1 MSLNGESPLSRAGL
15 LPGPSSVP
23 SVAHTQMSIRA
34 KTVQL
39 SSNEDEVDLT
49 YTPSPPASPNETTS
63 LLTPAAQS
71 LRNSIPKAPSRI
83 SQGQPRVLVFLLET
97 VQTSL
102 KSIPAVILGSLLNI
116 LDGVSYGMIIFPASG
131 VFDEYQMAPIG
142 VSMFF
147 LSTLTAQLTYT
158 LGASQFPGA
167 NGSMMIEVVPF
178 FHMIAL
184 SISADLESPTEI
196 LATTLVSYALSS
208 VLTGIAFFL
217 LGYLKLGTLIGFFP
231 RHILVGCIGG
241 VGAFLVETGLEVS
254 LSLTSTSTSTPL
266 PHMFTSLHNII
277 LWGVPLFL
285 AIFLRV
291 GMWLYGKMHK
301 GGDGEANSGI
311 FVGYFIAIPV
321 IFYVV
326 VLAAGIPMDVL
337 RKNGWVF
344 DVQSGNEAGWY
355 KFYGYFG
362 RCNLR
367 STSRYSFSFA
377 PDFTQVRF
385 KPLWDTLPTQF
396 ALLFFNILHPPLN
409 VPALSI
415 SLNEDDIDTNKELVA
430 HGYSNLFAG
439 LIGTVPN
446 YLVYVNTLLFYRVGG
461 TTRISGFLLA
471 AATAVLLAIGTGFVG
486 YIPVMVVG
494 ALIFVLGIDLVKE
507 AIWDTRGRVSRSEY
521 ITIISIMVCMTV
533 WDFVIGVLFGIIVCC
548 LFFVIQTSRLSV
560 IRALHTGSTA
570 PSTVRRPSVQ
580 RAYIREVSG
589 KQTCV
594 MRLGGFM
601 FFGNVTEVEEGVRR
615 VLGGAFEKDDGYG
628 STRDRVETP
637 GIRFLVLDLTHVAGV
652 DMSAIEGLVRVRRML
667 EKKGVCL
674 VMCGVRRGEGPVGKA
689 LDVFFGDEAE
699 SEDPPGAVEAG
710 IGSKV
715 EVFDTFGDAMEW
727 TENAYLKAWFKA
739 QKVARSVP
747 FLLPGRQ
754 DADVADYSESG
765 LGLSMLGSP
774 RIVHLYDAGSRT
786 IANELYP
793 STPPSHDQASIPSLS
808 LGGTPPRLLREPA
821 SGRDRGHLMPPH
833 EFPNHPLREPFPTL
847 SRALSPYT
855 SLDLSPLP
863 AYLSRVCY
871 PAGHVLWRQNDPPD
885 GLYIIEKGVLR
896 ASYAFESWSSNTG
909 LESSSHNNET
919 YTHPPHIE
927 ESMVSGTV
935 AGELSA
941 LSNMPRNAT
950 MVVERD
956 VVLWKLG
963 REALGRMQ
971 EEKPIFAKQ
980 LVEAILKSAKIDYDI
995 LLAALA
1001 TRQ

>member
-1 MSLNGESPLSRAGL
+1 
-15 LPGPSSVP
+15 
-23 SVAHTQMSIRA
+23 MSIRA

-39 SSNEDEVDLT
+39 SGNEEEVDLT
-49 YTPSPPASPNETTS
+49 YTPSPPASPTETTA
-63 LLTPAAQS
+63 LLPTAAQS
-71 LRNSIPKAPSRI
+71 LRHSIPKAPSRPP
-83 SQGQPRVLVFLLET
+83 QGKSRVLVYILET
-97 VQTSL
+97 ARTSL

-131 VFDEYQMAPIG
+131 VFDDYQMAPVG

-277 LWGVPLFL
+277 LWGIPLFL

-291 GMWLYGKMHK
+291 GMWLHGKLHK
-301 GGDGEANSGI
+301 GD
-311 FVGYFIAIPV
+311 FIAIPV

-344 DVQSGNEAGWY
+344 DVQGGNEAGWY
-355 KFYGYFG
+355 KFYGYF
-362 RCNLR
+362 
-367 STSRYSFSFA
+367 
-377 PDFTQVRF
+377 DFTQVRF
-385 KPLWDTLPTQF
+385 KPIWDTLPTQF

-415 SLNEDDIDTNKELVA
+415 SLNEDYIDTNKELVA

-471 AATAVLLAIGTGFVG
+471 AATGVLLAIGTGFVG

-507 AIWDTRGRVSRSEY
+507 AIWDTRGRVSWSEY

-615 VLGGAFEKDDGYG
+615 VLGGAFEKDHGYG
-628 STRDRVETP
+628 STRSRAEAPDP

-667 EKKGVCL
+667 EKRGVCL

-699 SEDPPGAVEAG
+699 SEDAPGAVEAG

-754 DADVADYSESG
+754 DADTTDYSESG

-786 IANELYP
+786 IANGRIHVAY
-793 STPPSHDQASIPSLS
+793 A
-808 LGGTPPRLLREPA
+808 REP
-821 SGRDRGHLMPPH
+821 L
-833 EFPNHPLREPFPTL
+833 PTL
-847 SRALSPYT
+847 SRALSSYT

-863 AYLSRVCY
+863 AYLSRVYY

-885 GLYIIEKGVLR
+885 GLYLIEKGVLR
-896 ASYAFESWSSNTG
+896 ASYTFD
-909 LESSSHNNET
+909 NET

-956 VVLWKLG
+956 VVLWKLS

>member
-39 SSNEDEVDLT
+39 SGNEGEVDLT
-49 YTPSPPASPNETTS
+49 YTPSPPASPTETTA
-63 LLTPAAQS
+63 LLPTAAQS
-71 LRNSIPKAPSRI
+71 LRNSIPKVPSRPP
-83 SQGQPRVLVFLLET
+83 QGKSRVLVYMLAIT
-97 VQTSL
+97 RTSL

-131 VFDEYQMAPIG
+131 VFDEYQMAPVG

-291 GMWLYGKMHK
+291 GMWLYGKLHK

-311 FVGYFIAIPV
+311 FVGYFLAIPV

-344 DVQSGNEAGWY
+344 DVQGGNEAGWY
-355 KFYGYFG
+355 KFYGYF
-362 RCNLR
+362 
-367 STSRYSFSFA
+367 
-377 PDFTQVRF
+377 DFTQVRF
-385 KPLWDTLPTQF
+385 KPIWDTLPTQF

-415 SLNEDDIDTNKELVA
+415 SLNEDYIDTNKELVA

-471 AATAVLLAIGTGFVG
+471 AATGVLLAIGTGFVG

-507 AIWDTRGRVSRSEY
+507 AVWDTRGRVSWPEY

-615 VLGGAFEKDDGYG
+615 VLGGAFEKDHGYG
-628 STRDRVETP
+628 STRSRVESPDP

-667 EKKGVCL
+667 EKRGVCL

-699 SEDPPGAVEAG
+699 SEDTPGAVEAG

-754 DADVADYSESG
+754 DADTTGYDESG

-793 STPPSHDQASIPSLS
+793 STPPSHDQASIPSIS
-808 LGGTPPRLLREPA
+808 LGGTPPRLPRETASSRDHGRLTPPLEHHLLSASPQREP
-821 SGRDRGHLMPPH
+821 L
-833 EFPNHPLREPFPTL
+833 PTL
-847 SRALSPYT
+847 SRALSSYT

-863 AYLSRVCY
+863 AYLSRVCH
-871 PAGHVLWRQNDPPD
+871 PAGHVLWRQNDPAD

-896 ASYAFESWSSNTG
+896 ASYAFESWGSSTG

-956 VVLWKLG
+956 VVLWKLS

-980 LVEAILKSAKIDYDI
+980 FVEAILKSAKIDYDI

>member
-1 MSLNGESPLSRAGL
+1 MSLNNESSISRAGL
-15 LPGPSSVP
+15 LPVPSSVP
-23 SVAHTQMSIRA
+23 SVAHTKMSIRA
-34 KTVQL
+34 NTVQL
-39 SSNEDEVDLT
+39 SSNEEEVDLT
-49 YTPSPPASPNETTS
+49 YTPSPPTSPTETTA
-63 LLTPAAQS
+63 LLSPAAQS
-71 LRNSIPKAPSRI
+71 RRDSIPKTPSRTP
-83 SQGQPRVLVFLLET
+83 QGKPRVLVCLLDT
-97 VQTSL
+97 IRTSL
-102 KSIPAVILGSLLNI
+102 KSIPAVILGSLLNV

-131 VFDEYQMAPIG
+131 VFDDYKMAPLG

-158 LGASQFPGA
+158 LGASQFAGA

-208 VLTGIAFFL
+208 ILTGIAFFL

-241 VGAFLVETGLEVS
+241 VGAFLIETGLEVS

-266 PHMFTSLHNII
+266 PHMFTSLHNIS

-291 GMWLYGKMHK
+291 AMWLYGKLRK

-311 FVGYFIAIPV
+311 FVGYFIVIPV
-321 IFYVV
+321 VFYVV

-337 RKNGWVF
+337 RKDGWVF
-344 DVQSGNEAGWY
+344 DLHGGNDAGWY
-355 KFYGYFG
+355 KFYGYF
-362 RCNLR
+362 
-367 STSRYSFSFA
+367 
-377 PDFTQVRF
+377 DFTQVRF
-385 KPLWDTLPTQF
+385 KPIWDTLPTQF

-415 SLNEDDIDTNKELVA
+415 SLNDDYIDTNKELVA

-461 TTRISGFLLA
+461 NTRIAGLLLA
-471 AATAVLLAIGTGFVG
+471 AATAILLAIGTGFVG

-533 WDFVIGVLFGIIVCC
+533 WDFVIGVLLGIIVCC
-548 LFFVIQTSRLSV
+548 LFFVIQTSRQSV

-615 VLGGAFEKDDGYG
+615 VLGDTFEKDDGYG
-628 STRDRVETP
+628 STRGRVEAP

-667 EKKGVCL
+667 EKRGVCL

-699 SEDPPGAVEAG
+699 SEDAPGVVEAG
-710 IGSKV
+710 IGSLV

-754 DADVADYSESG
+754 DADVEAYNERG
-765 LGLSMLGSP
+765 LGLNMLGSP

-786 IANELYP
+786 IANEMYP
-793 STPPSHDQASIPSLS
+793 STPPSLDQASIPSFS
-808 LGGTPPRLLREPA
+808 LGGTPPRLSREPVSGRDHGRLTPPPNQSLREP
-821 SGRDRGHLMPPH
+821 L
-833 EFPNHPLREPFPTL
+833 LTL
-847 SRALSPYT
+847 SRALSSYT
-855 SLDLSPLP
+855 SLDLTPLP
-863 AYLSRVCY
+863 AYLSRVCH
-871 PAGHVLWRQNDPPD
+871 PAGHVLWRQNDPAD

-896 ASYAFESWSSNTG
+896 ASYAFESWGSNSG
-909 LESSSHNNET
+909 LERSSHKNET

-956 VVLWKLG
+956 VVLWKLS

-980 LVEAILKSAKIDYDI
+980 FVEAILKSAKIDYDI

>member
-1 MSLNGESPLSRAGL
+1 MSINGESPLSRAGL

-39 SSNEDEVDLT
+39 SGNEEEVDLT
-49 YTPSPPASPNETTS
+49 YTPSPPTSPTETTT
-63 LLTPAAQS
+63 LLPTAAQA
-71 LRNSIPKAPSRI
+71 LRDSIPKATCRPP
-83 SQGQPRVLVFLLET
+83 QGKSRVLVYMLEIAR
-97 VQTSL
+97 TSL

-131 VFDEYQMAPIG
+131 VFDEYQMAPVG

-184 SISADLESPTEI
+184 SISGDLESPTEI

-277 LWGVPLFL
+277 LWGIPLFL

-291 GMWLYGKMHK
+291 GMWLHGKLHK

-355 KFYGYFG
+355 KFYGYF
-362 RCNLR
+362 
-367 STSRYSFSFA
+367 
-377 PDFTQVRF
+377 DFTQVRF
-385 KPLWDTLPTQF
+385 KPIWDTLPTQF

-415 SLNEDDIDTNKELVA
+415 SLNEDYIDTNKELVA

-461 TTRISGFLLA
+461 NTRISGFLLA
-471 AATAVLLAIGTGFVG
+471 AATGVLLAIGTGFIG

-507 AIWDTRGRVSRSEY
+507 AVWDTRGRVSWPEY

-533 WDFVIGVLFGIIVCC
+533 WDFVIGVLLGIIVCC

-615 VLGGAFEKDDGYG
+615 VLGGVFEKDHGYG
-628 STRDRVETP
+628 STRSRVESPDP

-667 EKKGVCL
+667 EKRGVCL

-699 SEDPPGAVEAG
+699 SEDTPRAVEAG

-754 DADVADYSESG
+754 DDDTTGYDES
-765 LGLSMLGSP
+765 
-774 RIVHLYDAGSRT
+774 GSRT

-808 LGGTPPRLLREPA
+808 LGGTPPRLSRETASSRDHGRLTPPLEHHLLSTSPQREP
-821 SGRDRGHLMPPH
+821 L
-833 EFPNHPLREPFPTL
+833 PTL
-847 SRALSPYT
+847 SRALSSYT

-896 ASYAFESWSSNTG
+896 ASYVFESWGSSTG
-909 LESSSHNNET
+909 LESSSHNDET

-956 VVLWKLG
+956 VVLWKLS
-963 REALGRMQ
+963 RESLGRMQ

-980 LVEAILKSAKIDYDI
+980 FVEAILKSAKIDYDI

>member
-1 MSLNGESPLSRAGL
+1 MSINGESPLSRAGL

-39 SSNEDEVDLT
+39 SGNEEEVDLT
-49 YTPSPPASPNETTS
+49 YTPSPPTSPTETTT
-63 LLTPAAQS
+63 LLPTAAQA
-71 LRNSIPKAPSRI
+71 LRDSIPKATCRPP
-83 SQGQPRVLVFLLET
+83 QGKSRVLVYMLEIAR
-97 VQTSL
+97 TSL

-131 VFDEYQMAPIG
+131 VFDEYQMAPVG

-184 SISADLESPTEI
+184 SISGDLESPTEI

-277 LWGVPLFL
+277 LWGIPLFL

-291 GMWLYGKMHK
+291 GMWLHGKLHK

-355 KFYGYFG
+355 KFYGYF
-362 RCNLR
+362 
-367 STSRYSFSFA
+367 
-377 PDFTQVRF
+377 DFTQVRF
-385 KPLWDTLPTQF
+385 KPIWDTLPTQF

-415 SLNEDDIDTNKELVA
+415 SLNEDYIDTNKELVA

-461 TTRISGFLLA
+461 NTRISGFLLA
-471 AATAVLLAIGTGFVG
+471 AATGVLLAIGTGFIG

-507 AIWDTRGRVSRSEY
+507 AVWDTRGRVSWPEY

-533 WDFVIGVLFGIIVCC
+533 WDFVIGVLLGIIVCC

-615 VLGGAFEKDDGYG
+615 VLGGVFEKDHGYG
-628 STRDRVETP
+628 STRSRVESPDP

-667 EKKGVCL
+667 EKRGVCL

-699 SEDPPGAVEAG
+699 SEDTPRAVEAG

-754 DADVADYSESG
+754 DDDTTGYDESG

-808 LGGTPPRLLREPA
+808 LGGTPPRLSRETASSRDHGRLTPPLEHHLLSTSPQREP
-821 SGRDRGHLMPPH
+821 L
-833 EFPNHPLREPFPTL
+833 PTL
-847 SRALSPYT
+847 SRALSSYT

-896 ASYAFESWSSNTG
+896 ASYVFESWGSSTG
-909 LESSSHNNET
+909 LESSSHNDET

-956 VVLWKLG
+956 VVLWKLS
-963 REALGRMQ
+963 RESLGRMQ

-980 LVEAILKSAKIDYDI
+980 FVEAILKSAKIDYDI

>member
-39 SSNEDEVDLT
+39 SGNEEEVDLA
-49 YTPSPPASPNETTS
+49 YTPSPPASPTETTA
-63 LLTPAAQS
+63 LLPTAAQS
-71 LRNSIPKAPSRI
+71 LRNSIPKATSRPP
-83 SQGQPRVLVFLLET
+83 QGKSHVLVFMLET
-97 VQTSL
+97 ARTSL

-131 VFDEYQMAPIG
+131 VFDEYQMAPVG

-208 VLTGIAFFL
+208 ILTGIAFFL

-277 LWGVPLFL
+277 LWGIPLFL
-285 AIFLRV
+285 AVFLRV
-291 GMWLYGKMHK
+291 GMWLHEKLHK

-326 VLAAGIPMDVL
+326 IWAAGIPMDVL

-355 KFYGYFG
+355 KFYGYF
-362 RCNLR
+362 
-367 STSRYSFSFA
+367 
-377 PDFTQVRF
+377 DFTQVRF
-385 KPLWDTLPTQF
+385 KPIWDTLPTQF

-415 SLNEDDIDTNKELVA
+415 SLNEDYIDTNKELVA

-461 TTRISGFLLA
+461 NTRISGFLLA
-471 AATAVLLAIGTGFVG
+471 AATGVLLAIGTGFVG

-507 AIWDTRGRVSRSEY
+507 AVWDTRGRVSWPEY

-615 VLGGAFEKDDGYG
+615 VLGGVFEKDHGYG
-628 STRDRVETP
+628 STRGQVEAPDP

-652 DMSAIEGLVRVRRML
+652 DMSAIEGLVRVRRLL
-667 EKKGVCL
+667 EKRGVCL

-699 SEDPPGAVEAG
+699 SEDTPGAVEAG

-754 DADVADYSESG
+754 DADTTGYDESG

-793 STPPSHDQASIPSLS
+793 STPPSHDQAPIPSIS
-808 LGGTPPRLLREPA
+808 LGGTPPRLSRETASVRDHGRLTPPLEHHLISTSPQREP
-821 SGRDRGHLMPPH
+821 L
-833 EFPNHPLREPFPTL
+833 PTL
-847 SRALSPYT
+847 SRALSSYT
-855 SLDLSPLP
+855 TLDLSPLP

-896 ASYAFESWSSNTG
+896 ASYAFESWGSSTG

-950 MVVERD
+950 MIVERD
-956 VVLWKLG
+956 VVLWKLS
-963 REALGRMQ
+963 RESLGRMQ

-980 LVEAILKSAKIDYDI
+980 FVEAILKSAKIDYDI

>member
-39 SSNEDEVDLT
+39 SGNEEEVDLT
-49 YTPSPPASPNETTS
+49 YTPSPPASPTETTA
-63 LLTPAAQS
+63 LLPTAAQS
-71 LRNSIPKAPSRI
+71 LRNSIPKAPSRPP
-83 SQGQPRVLVFLLET
+83 QGKSCVLVYILET
-97 VQTSL
+97 ARTSL

-131 VFDEYQMAPIG
+131 VFDDYQMAPVG

-208 VLTGIAFFL
+208 ILTGIAFFL

-291 GMWLYGKMHK
+291 GMWLYGKLHK

-321 IFYVV
+321 IFYAV

-344 DVQSGNEAGWY
+344 DVQGGNEAGWY
-355 KFYGYFG
+355 KFYGYF
-362 RCNLR
+362 
-367 STSRYSFSFA
+367 
-377 PDFTQVRF
+377 DFTQVRF
-385 KPLWDTLPTQF
+385 KPIWDTLPTQF

-415 SLNEDDIDTNKELVA
+415 SLNEDYIDTNKELVA

-461 TTRISGFLLA
+461 NTRISGFLLA
-471 AATAVLLAIGTGFVG
+471 AATGVLLAIGTGFVG

-507 AIWDTRGRVSRSEY
+507 AIWDTRGRVSWPEY

-548 LFFVIQTSRLSV
+548 FFFVIQTSRLSV

-615 VLGGAFEKDDGYG
+615 VLGGAFEKDHGYG
-628 STRDRVETP
+628 STRDRVEAPDP

-667 EKKGVCL
+667 EKRGVCL

-699 SEDPPGAVEAG
+699 SEDTPGAVEAG

-715 EVFDTFGDAMEW
+715 EVFDSFGDAMECKSTPIW

-754 DADVADYSESG
+754 DADTTDYGESG

-793 STPPSHDQASIPSLS
+793 STPPSHDQASIPSIS
-808 LGGTPPRLLREPA
+808 LGGTPPRHPREAVAGRDHGRLTPPLEHHLLSTSPQREP
-821 SGRDRGHLMPPH
+821 L
-833 EFPNHPLREPFPTL
+833 PTL
-847 SRALSPYT
+847 SRALSSYT

-863 AYLSRVCY
+863 AYLSRVCH

-885 GLYIIEKGVLR
+885 GLYVIEKGVLR
-896 ASYAFESWSSNTG
+896 ASYAFESWGSSTG

-956 VVLWKLG
+956 V
-963 REALGRMQ
+963 GRMQ

-980 LVEAILKSAKIDYDI
+980 FVEAILKSAKIDYDI

>member
-1 MSLNGESPLSRAGL
+1 MSINGESPLSRAGL

-39 SSNEDEVDLT
+39 SGNEEEVDLT
-49 YTPSPPASPNETTS
+49 YTPSPPTSPTETTT
-63 LLTPAAQS
+63 LLPTAAQA
-71 LRNSIPKAPSRI
+71 LRDSIPKATCRPP
-83 SQGQPRVLVFLLET
+83 QGKSRVLVYMLEIAR
-97 VQTSL
+97 TSL

-131 VFDEYQMAPIG
+131 VFDEYQMAPVG

-184 SISADLESPTEI
+184 SISGDLESPTEI

-277 LWGVPLFL
+277 LWGIPLFL

-291 GMWLYGKMHK
+291 GMWLHGKLHK

-355 KFYGYFG
+355 KFYGYF
-362 RCNLR
+362 
-367 STSRYSFSFA
+367 
-377 PDFTQVRF
+377 DFTQVRF
-385 KPLWDTLPTQF
+385 KPIWDTLPTQF

-415 SLNEDDIDTNKELVA
+415 SLNEDYIDTNKELVA

-461 TTRISGFLLA
+461 NTRISGFLLA
-471 AATAVLLAIGTGFVG
+471 AATGVLLAIGTGFIG

-507 AIWDTRGRVSRSEY
+507 AVWDTRGRVSWPEY

-533 WDFVIGVLFGIIVCC
+533 WDFVIGVLLGIIVCC

-615 VLGGAFEKDDGYG
+615 VLGGVFEKDHGYG
-628 STRDRVETP
+628 STRSRVESPDP

-667 EKKGVCL
+667 EKRGVCL

-699 SEDPPGAVEAG
+699 SEDTPRAVEAG

-754 DADVADYSESG
+754 DDDTTGYDESR

-808 LGGTPPRLLREPA
+808 LGGTPPRLSRETASSRDHGRLTPPLEHHLLSTSPQREP
-821 SGRDRGHLMPPH
+821 L
-833 EFPNHPLREPFPTL
+833 PTL
-847 SRALSPYT
+847 SRALSSYT

-896 ASYAFESWSSNTG
+896 ASYVFESWGSSTG
-909 LESSSHNNET
+909 LESSSHNDET

-956 VVLWKLG
+956 VVLWKLS
-963 REALGRMQ
+963 RESLGRMQ

-980 LVEAILKSAKIDYDI
+980 FVEAILKSAKIDYDI

>member
-39 SSNEDEVDLT
+39 SGNEEEVDLT
-49 YTPSPPASPNETTS
+49 YTPSPPASPTETTA
-63 LLTPAAQS
+63 LLPTAAQS
-71 LRNSIPKAPSRI
+71 LRRSIPKAPSGPP
-83 SQGQPRVLVFLLET
+83 QGKSRVLVYMLET
-97 VQTSL
+97 ARTSL

-131 VFDEYQMAPIG
+131 VFDDYQMAPVG

-291 GMWLYGKMHK
+291 GMWLYGKLHK
-301 GGDGEANSGI
+301 SGDGEANSGI

-344 DVQSGNEAGWY
+344 DVQGGNEAGWY
-355 KFYGYFG
+355 KFYGYF
-362 RCNLR
+362 
-367 STSRYSFSFA
+367 
-377 PDFTQVRF
+377 DFTQVRF
-385 KPLWDTLPTQF
+385 KPIWDTLPTQF

-415 SLNEDDIDTNKELVA
+415 SLNEDYIDTNKELVA

-471 AATAVLLAIGTGFVG
+471 AATGVLLAIGTGFVG

-615 VLGGAFEKDDGYG
+615 VLGGAFEKDHGYG
-628 STRDRVETP
+628 STRSRAEAPDP

-667 EKKGVCL
+667 EKRGVCL

-699 SEDPPGAVEAG
+699 SEDAPGAVEAG

-754 DADVADYSESG
+754 DADTTDYSESG

-808 LGGTPPRLLREPA
+808 LGGTPPRLPRENV
-821 SGRDRGHLMPPH
+821 SGRDRGRLTPPLEHHLLSTSPQ
-833 EFPNHPLREPFPTL
+833 REPLPTL
-847 SRALSPYT
+847 SRALSSYT

-896 ASYAFESWSSNTG
+896 ASYAFESWGSSTG
-909 LESSSHNNET
+909 LESSFTSNET

-956 VVLWKLG
+956 VVLWKLS

>member
-1 MSLNGESPLSRAGL
+1 M
-15 LPGPSSVP
+15 
-23 SVAHTQMSIRA
+23 
-34 KTVQL
+34 
-39 SSNEDEVDLT
+39 
-49 YTPSPPASPNETTS
+49 
-63 LLTPAAQS
+63 
-71 LRNSIPKAPSRI
+71 
-83 SQGQPRVLVFLLET
+83 LET
-97 VQTSL
+97 ARTSL

-131 VFDEYQMAPIG
+131 VFDDYQMAPVG

-285 AIFLRV
+285 AVFLRV
-291 GMWLYGKMHK
+291 GMWLYGKLHK
-301 GGDGEANSGI
+301 GGDGEATSGI

-326 VLAAGIPMDVL
+326 VFAAGIPMDVL

-344 DVQSGNEAGWY
+344 DVQGGNEAGWY
-355 KFYGYFG
+355 KFYGYF
-362 RCNLR
+362 
-367 STSRYSFSFA
+367 
-377 PDFTQVRF
+377 DFTQVRF
-385 KPLWDTLPTQF
+385 KPIWDTLPTQF

-415 SLNEDDIDTNKELVA
+415 SLNEDYIDTNKELVA

-471 AATAVLLAIGTGFVG
+471 AATGVLLAIGTGFVG

-507 AIWDTRGRVSRSEY
+507 AIWDTRGRVSWSEY

-615 VLGGAFEKDDGYG
+615 VLGGAFEKDHGYG
-628 STRDRVETP
+628 STRGRVEAPDP

-667 EKKGVCL
+667 EKRGVCL

-699 SEDPPGAVEAG
+699 SEDAPGAVEAG

-754 DADVADYSESG
+754 DADTTDYSESG

-786 IANELYP
+786 IANGRIHLVY
-793 STPPSHDQASIPSLS
+793 AV
-808 LGGTPPRLLREPA
+808 REP
-821 SGRDRGHLMPPH
+821 L
-833 EFPNHPLREPFPTL
+833 PTL
-847 SRALSPYT
+847 SRALSSYT

-863 AYLSRVCY
+863 SYLSRVCY

-896 ASYAFESWSSNTG
+896 ASYTFD
-909 LESSSHNNET
+909 NET

-956 VVLWKLG
+956 VVLWKLS